1 MGIFDNI
8 IFKVSLFSS
17 SYLIILMIVS
27 PIIDHSFTSLD
38 EDINIKETNFQI
50 LGEVILHLICITIVW
65 YYINLFTR
73 TYLTNFFDLKIKMAT
88 KTAISV
94 VSSIA
99 LIGLQKN
106 LINKLEYIT
115 ITHPFRML
123 DLYG

>member
-1 MGIFDNI
+1 MSIFDNI
-8 IFKVSLFSS
+8 IFKISLFSS
-17 SYLIILMIVS
+17 IYLIILMVVS

-38 EDINIKETNFQI
+38 EDINMKENNYQI
-50 LGEVILHLICITIVW
+50 LGEIILHLICITIVW

-73 TYLTNFFDLKIKMAT
+73 KYLTNFFDLKIKMAT

>member
-1 MGIFDNI
+1 MSIFDNI
-8 IFKVSLFSS
+8 IFKISLFSS
-17 SYLIILMIVS
+17 IYLIILMIVS

-38 EDINIKETNFQI
+38 EDKKIKENNFQI

-73 TYLTNFFDLKIKMAT
+73 KYLTNFFDLKIKMAT

-106 LINKLEYIT
+106 LIEKLEYIT
-115 ITHPFRML
+115 ISHPFRIL

>member
-1 MGIFDNI
+1 MSIFDNI
-8 IFKVSLFSS
+8 IFKISLFSGI
-17 SYLIILMIVS
+17 YLIILMVVS

-38 EDINIKETNFQI
+38 EDINMKENNYQI
-50 LGEVILHLICITIVW
+50 LGEIILHLICITIVW

-88 KTAISV
+88 KTSISV

>member
-1 MGIFDNI
+1 MNIYDNI
-8 IFKVSLFSS
+8 IFKIALFSS

-38 EDINIKETNFQI
+38 EDINMKETNFQM
-50 LGEVILHLICITIVW
+50 LGEIILHLICITIVW
-65 YYINLFTR
+65 YYINIYTR
-73 TYLTNFFDLKIKMAT
+73 EYLTSFFDLKIKMAT

-106 LINKLEYIT
+106 LIEKLEYIT
-115 ITHPFRML
+115 ISHPFRML